1 MFTPGASYRITPAT
15 ISLAPIF
22 TRGASYQISSEVVF
36 ALNGPPVI
44 PLTARAIQQD
54 ALDQLIALRTN
65 TRNKKQLAKL
75 DEVAEHLTRSLDP
88 DLWIDPSHLNPN
100 EGERVFDENQ
110 LAINKLRELLR
121 RDDDSV
127 WDAMLLELI
136 DRIATANRELA
147 LFSVGEALAASG
159 EKNDLAAATREIRSG
174 DGDVFATH
182 YRGYIDDYQEAWKTA
197 LAVSRKKD

>member
-1 MFTPGASYRITPAT
+1 M
-15 ISLAPIF
+15 
-22 TRGASYQISSEVVF
+22 
-36 ALNGPPVI
+36 
-44 PLTARAIQQD
+44 
-54 ALDQLIALRTN
+54 
-65 TRNKKQLAKL
+65 
-75 DEVAEHLTRSLDP
+75 
-88 DLWIDPSHLNPN
+88 NPN
-100 EGERVFDENQ
+100 EGERVFEENQ

-197 LAVSRKKD
+197 LAVSRRKD